1 MVESI
6 RGYYVAGTV
15 LHALPSLTFLIFGVT
30 LRGRHLYLCF
40 IDKETEVW
48 RG

>member
-1 MVESI
+1 MALEVTT
-6 RGYYVAGTV
+6 VARTV

-30 LRGRHLYLCF
+30 LIGRHLYLCF